1 MFKLDA
7 ESFDKESLFFY
18 SWKAYLRCYTHMF
31 NQPVSWRMVVDSQ
44 VLFEHKYFIGY
55 LSVISVGY
63 TELKAVHTRL
73 IYVYKKNEDD
83 LTL

>member
-1 MFKLDA
+1 MSRHELGFPRGKHCNCL
-7 ESFDKESLFFY
+7 
-18 SWKAYLRCYTHMF
+18 
-31 NQPVSWRMVVDSQ
+31 QPVSWRMVVDSQ